1 MVSDKLTQRAQK
13 SLQDAA
19 QLAQQRGHSQLLPT
33 HLLKAL
39 LDEQGGLVTTL
50 LAAQNVASKGL
61 LQRAEDHLQRQPR
74 LQQPGAVYAS
84 NELQQLMERAD
95 RARGEMGDDFISQEH
110 LLLAL
115 LESKPEGGWL
125 KELGLK
131 PQPLKQAIA
140 EFRGGQ
146 KASDAGA
153 EDKYQA
159 LQKYGRDLTELAR
172 QGKLDPVVGRDDEIR
187 RCVQILSRRRKNN
200 PVLIGDP
207 GVGKTAIAEGL
218 AQRIVNGDV
227 PESLKNRII
236 YALDMGQLL
245 AGAKYRGE
253 FEERLQAVLQQIQQA
268 QGKILV
274 FIDELHTL
282 VGAGKSDGAMDA
294 ANLLKPA
301 LARGE
306 LRCIGAT
313 TLDEYRQHI
322 EKDAALERRFQPVFV
337 GEPSVEATL
346 SILRGLREKY
356 EVHHGVRITDAAL
369 VAAARLSNR
378 YISDRFL
385 PDKAIDLMDESAA
398 TLRMEI
404 DSMPSALDRL
414 ERQIRQLK
422 VERQALEMEQDEL
435 SRQRL
440 QDLVGQLDEL
450 EKQLESEQRQWS
462 GERERIQ
469 VIRSLKRQFD
479 RLGVEESEAERRG
492 DLAALAEIRY
502 GKKHQLQK
510 QLEAAE
516 AELEAH
522 PPRFLREQVEE
533 EDIAQVISR
542 WTSIPVSKLMQGE
555 RSRLLGLEHQLE
567 QRVVDQH
574 EALVAV
580 SEAVR
585 RSRAGLSDPNRPL
598 GSFLF
603 LGPTGVGKTELAKAL
618 AELLFDDE
626 KALVRIDMSE
636 YSEKHSVSRLVG
648 APPGYVG
655 YEQGGQLTE
664 AVRRRPYSVILL
676 DELEKAHPEVYP
688 LLLQMLDDG
697 RLTDGQG
704 RTVDFRQCLVIMT
717 SNLGSAPGDTV
728 EQALRRTFRPEFLNR
743 IDEMVTFKPLAMES
757 IEKIVDIQLVR
768 LQNRLKTIRI
778 QLQLS
783 PEARGWLAQ
792 RGWDPEFGARPL
804 KRTMQRLLEN
814 PLSKLLLE
822 GNLKPGGTVLAT
834 VEGERLELKVQ

>member
-19 QLAQQRGHSQLLPT
+19 QLAQQRGHAQLLPC
-33 HLLKAL
+33 HLLKSL
-39 LDEQGGLVTTL
+39 IDESGGLVPTL
-50 LAAQNVASKGL
+50 LASQNLAPKAL
-61 LQRAEDHLQRQPR
+61 NQRLEDHLQRQPR
-74 LQQPGAVYAS
+74 LQQPGAVYAG
-84 NELQQLMERAD
+84 NDFQQLMERAD
-95 RARGEMGDDFISQEH
+95 RSRGELGDDFISQEH

-115 LESKPEGGWL
+115 LDSKPEGGWL

-131 PQPLKQAIA
+131 PQGLKQAIQ

-146 KASDAGA
+146 KANDAGA

-435 SRQRL
+435 SKQRL
-440 QDLVGQLDEL
+440 QELVGQIGEL
-450 EKQLESEQRQWS
+450 EQKFEHEQRQWAS
-462 GERERIQ
+462 ERERIQ

-502 GKKHQLQK
+502 GKKHQLQR

-516 AELEAH
+516 SELEAN

-542 WTSIPVSKLMQGE
+542 WTGIPVSKLMQGE
-555 RSRLLGLEHQLE
+555 RSRLLSLEHQLE
-567 QRVVDQH
+567 QRVIDQS
-574 EALVAV
+574 EALAAV

-636 YSEKHSVSRLVG
+636 YTEKHSVSRLVG
-648 APPGYVG
+648 APPGYIG

-728 EQALRRTFRPEFLNR
+728 EQALRRHFRPEFLNR
-743 IDEMVTFKPLAMES
+743 IDEMVTFQPLSMSS

-768 LQNRLKTIRI
+768 LQNRLKSIRI

-783 PEARGWLAQ
+783 PEARRWLAQ

-822 GNLKPGGTVLAT
+822 GNLKPGGTVLAQ